1 MNTKVPSKQDQL
13 ADSIKLSLDAAE
25 AAMDI
30 TTEFSEA
37 QEKFKAAAEKTD
49 KIHKL
54 SLYGLVASVS
64 ISLIALL
71 IVAGLFWRT
80 TADLNVVT
88 QSNLKLLKVF
98 TEKITAF
105 QKANQFEKLA
115 AQTDGIKKTISEV
128 TSTVSTITGG
138 MEQALTEVGNLNTE
152 LNGLKEALGESQ
164 DSLKAANGKM
174 TEMTLAKI
182 AELEGSLQ
190 ALAASNENSLSS
202 TTEVTA
208 KVNKVNAQVVQ
219 IQKKLRSFNSEFRRE
234 MASIKK
240 LQKTK
245 IDDAANQIKFSR

>member
-1 MNTKVPSKQDQL
+1 MNSKVPSKQDHL
-13 ADSIKLSLDAAE
+13 AESIKLSLDAAE

-30 TTEFSEA
+30 TTEFSEV
-37 QEKFKAAAEKTD
+37 QEKFKVAAAKTE

-54 SLYGLVASVS
+54 SLYGLIASVS
-64 ISLIALL
+64 VSLIALL

-98 TEKITAF
+98 TEKITEF
-105 QKANQFEKLA
+105 QKANQFEKIS
-115 AQTDGIKKTISEV
+115 AQTDGIKKTMSEV
-128 TSTVSTITGG
+128 TSTISTITGS

-182 AELEGSLQ
+182 ANLER
-190 ALAASNENSLSS
+190 ALKTLSANNKNLLSS
-202 TTEVTA
+202 KVNISS
-208 KVNKVNAQVVQ
+208 KVNKVNAQVAK
-219 IQKKLRSFNSEFRRE
+219 IQKRLRSFNSEFRRE
-234 MASIKK
+234 MASMKK

-245 IDDAANQIKFSR
+245 NDDAGNQIKFSR

>member
-1 MNTKVPSKQDQL
+1 MNSKVPNKQDQL
-13 ADSIKLSLDAAE
+13 AESIKLSLDAAE

-37 QEKFKAAAEKTD
+37 QEKFRVAAEKTD
-49 KIHKL
+49 KIYRL
-54 SLYGLVASVS
+54 SLYGLVGSVS
-64 ISLIALL
+64 ISLISLL

-105 QKANQFEKLA
+105 QKANQFDKLA
-115 AQTDGIKKTISEV
+115 SQTDVIKNSM
-128 TSTVSTITGG
+128 SALTGTMG
-138 MEQALTEVGNLNTE
+138 KMTGSMEQSLADVSNLNTE
-152 LNGLKEALGESQ
+152 LSALKGLLAETQE
-164 DSLKAANGKM
+164 SLKTANGKM

-190 ALAASNENSLSS
+190 ALTASNKSS
-202 TTEVTA
+202 VSSASKMRAELNQMA
-208 KVNKVNAQVVQ
+208 
-219 IQKKLRSFNSEFRRE
+219 KKLRAFNSEFRRE
-234 MASIKK
+234 MALIKK
-240 LQKTK
+240 LQAAK

>member
-1 MNTKVPSKQDQL
+1 MNSKVPNKQDQL

-37 QEKFKAAAEKTD
+37 QEKFRNAAEKTE
-49 KIHKL
+49 KIYRL
-54 SLYGLVASVS
+54 SFYGLIASVS
-64 ISLIALL
+64 ISLISML

-98 TEKITAF
+98 TEKVTEF
-105 QKANQFEKLA
+105 QKASQFEKLTS
-115 AQTDGIKKTISEV
+115 QTNGIKDTVGSITE
-128 TSTVSTITGG
+128 TMSTMTAT
-138 MEQALTEVGNLNTE
+138 MEQSLSDVASLNTE
-152 LNGLKEALGESQ
+152 LKGLKELLSDTQE
-164 DSLKAANGKM
+164 SLKTANGRM

-182 AELEGSLQ
+182 AELETSLG
-190 ALAASNENSLSS
+190 ALSESNETTLKS
-202 TTEVTA
+202 TSEITE
-208 KVNKVNAQVVQ
+208 KVNKRVDQ
-219 IQKKLRSFNSEFRRE
+219 ISKKLRAFNSEFRRE

>member
-1 MNTKVPSKQDQL
+1 MNSKVPNKQDQL

-37 QEKFKAAAEKTD
+37 QEKFRNAAKKTEK
-49 KIHKL
+49 IYRL
-54 SLYGLVASVS
+54 SFYGLIASVS
-64 ISLIALL
+64 ISLISLL

-98 TEKITAF
+98 TEKVTEF
-105 QKANQFEKLA
+105 QKASQFEKLTS
-115 AQTDGIKKTISEV
+115 QTNGIKDTVGGITE
-128 TSTVSTITGG
+128 TMSTMTAT
-138 MEQALTEVGNLNTE
+138 MEQSLSDVASLNTE
-152 LNGLKEALGESQ
+152 LKALKELLSDTQE
-164 DSLKAANGKM
+164 SLKTANGRM

-182 AELEGSLQ
+182 AELETSLG
-190 ALAASNENSLSS
+190 ALSESNETTLKS
-202 TTEVTA
+202 TSEITE
-208 KVNKVNAQVVQ
+208 KVNKRVDQ
-219 IQKKLRSFNSEFRRE
+219 ISKKLRAFNSEFRRE

>member
-1 MNTKVPSKQDQL
+1 M
-13 ADSIKLSLDAAE
+13 
-25 AAMDI
+25 
-30 TTEFSEA
+30 
-37 QEKFKAAAEKTD
+37 
-49 KIHKL
+49 
-54 SLYGLVASVS
+54 
-64 ISLIALL
+64 
-71 IVAGLFWRT
+71 AGLFWRT

-128 TSTVSTITGG
+128 TSTVSTITGS

-182 AELEGSLQ
+182 AELEGALQ
-190 ALAASNENSLSS
+190 ALSASNENLLSS
-202 TTEVTA
+202 
-208 KVNKVNAQVVQ
+208 KVNKVNAQVIQ

-245 IDDAANQIKFSR
+245 MDDAANQIKFSR

>member
-1 MNTKVPSKQDQL
+1 MNLKVPSKQDHL
-13 ADSIKLSLDAAE
+13 AESIKLSLDAAE

-30 TTEFSEA
+30 TTEFSEV
-37 QEKFKAAAEKTD
+37 QEKFKVAAAKTE

-54 SLYGLVASVS
+54 SLYGLIASVS
-64 ISLIALL
+64 VSLIALL

-98 TEKITAF
+98 TEKITEF
-105 QKANQFEKLA
+105 QKANQFEKIS
-115 AQTDGIKKTISEV
+115 AQTDGIKKTMSEV
-128 TSTVSTITGG
+128 TSTISTITGS

-182 AELEGSLQ
+182 ANLER
-190 ALAASNENSLSS
+190 ALETLSANNKNLLSS
-202 TTEVTA
+202 
-208 KVNKVNAQVVQ
+208 KVNISSKVNRVNAQVAK
-219 IQKKLRSFNSEFRRE
+219 IQKRLRSFNSEFRRE
-234 MASIKK
+234 MASMKK

-245 IDDAANQIKFSR
+245 NDDAGNQIKFSR

>member
-1 MNTKVPSKQDQL
+1 MNSKVPSKQDHL
-13 ADSIKLSLDAAE
+13 AESIKLSLDAAE

-30 TTEFSEA
+30 TTEFSEV
-37 QEKFKAAAEKTD
+37 QEKFKVAAAKTE

-54 SLYGLVASVS
+54 SLYGLIASVS
-64 ISLIALL
+64 VSLIALL

-98 TEKITAF
+98 TEKITEF
-105 QKANQFEKLA
+105 QKANQFEKIS
-115 AQTDGIKKTISEV
+115 AQTDGIKKTMSEV
-128 TSTVSTITGG
+128 TSTISSITGS

-182 AELEGSLQ
+182 AKLER
-190 ALAASNENSLSS
+190 ALETLSANNKKLLSS
-202 TTEVTA
+202 
-208 KVNKVNAQVVQ
+208 KVNRVNAQVAK
-219 IQKKLRSFNSEFRRE
+219 IQKRLRSFNSEFRRE
-234 MASIKK
+234 MASMKK
-240 LQKTK
+240 LQKSK
-245 IDDAANQIKFSR
+245 NDDAGNQIKFSR

>member
-1 MNTKVPSKQDQL
+1 MNSKVPSKQDHL
-13 ADSIKLSLDAAE
+13 AESIKLSLDAAE

-30 TTEFSEA
+30 TTEFSEV
-37 QEKFKAAAEKTD
+37 QEKFKVAAAKTE

-54 SLYGLVASVS
+54 SLYGLIASVS
-64 ISLIALL
+64 VSLIALL

-98 TEKITAF
+98 TEKITEF
-105 QKANQFEKLA
+105 QKANQFEKIST
-115 AQTDGIKKTISEV
+115 QTDGIKKTMSEV
-128 TSTVSTITGG
+128 TSTISSITGS

-182 AELEGSLQ
+182 ANLER
-190 ALAASNENSLSS
+190 ALETLSANNKKLLSS
-202 TTEVTA
+202 
-208 KVNKVNAQVVQ
+208 KVNRVNAQVAK
-219 IQKKLRSFNSEFRRE
+219 IQKRLRSFNSEFRRE
-234 MASIKK
+234 MASMKK
-240 LQKTK
+240 LQKSK
-245 IDDAANQIKFSR
+245 NDDAGNQIKFSR

>member
-1 MNTKVPSKQDQL
+1 MNLKVPSKQDHL
-13 ADSIKLSLDAAE
+13 AESIKLSLDAAE

-30 TTEFSEA
+30 TTEFSEV
-37 QEKFKAAAEKTD
+37 QEKFKVAAAKTE

-54 SLYGLVASVS
+54 SLYGLIASVS
-64 ISLIALL
+64 VSLIALL

-98 TEKITAF
+98 TEKITEF
-105 QKANQFEKLA
+105 QKANQFEKIS
-115 AQTDGIKKTISEV
+115 AQTDGIKKTMSEV
-128 TSTVSTITGG
+128 TSTISTITGS

-182 AELEGSLQ
+182 ANLER
-190 ALAASNENSLSS
+190 ALKTLSANNKNLLSS
-202 TTEVTA
+202 KVNISS
-208 KVNKVNAQVVQ
+208 KVNKVNAQVAK
-219 IQKKLRSFNSEFRRE
+219 IQKRLRSFNSEFRRE
-234 MASIKK
+234 MASMKK

-245 IDDAANQIKFSR
+245 NDDAGNQIKFSR